1 MKLKKLQKIFV
12 GWETVRV
19 WGKDENE
26 PVWEGIIDDI
36 PKKLA
41 NKKLIKGGNDNVII
55 DIRYDCADIEDHI
68 AVFIDES

>member
-1 MKLKKLQKIFV
+1 MKLKKLQKIFG
-12 GWETVRV
+12 GWETIRV
-19 WGKDENE
+19 WGKDENT

-41 NKKLIKGGNDNVII
+41 EKKLIKGPDGVVI

-68 AVFIDES
+68 AVFINEK